1 MAENEEVVVNPN
13 KGLSSLEEVKN
24 RGKILSFEDSILRPW
39 VKIVTFADG
48 TQANINE
55 ATFNLLNKKKL

>member
-13 KGLSSLEEVKN
+13 KGISSPEEVKN
-24 RGKILSFEDSILRPW
+24 RGKILTIENSILRPW
-39 VKIVTFADG
+39 VKIVTFEDG

-55 ATFNLLNKKKL
+55 ETFNLLNKKKL